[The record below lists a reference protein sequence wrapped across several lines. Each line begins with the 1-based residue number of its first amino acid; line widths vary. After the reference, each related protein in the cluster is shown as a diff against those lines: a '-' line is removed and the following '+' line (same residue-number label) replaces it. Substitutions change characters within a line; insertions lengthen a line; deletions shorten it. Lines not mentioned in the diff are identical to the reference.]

1 MPANTIVGFISQKGG
16 VGKSTLTRAFA
27 CAAAQSGLSVK
38 IADLDTQQGTCSNWY
53 RRRLNNDL
61 GSIGSVELYKT
72 AQQALTAQGDFDL
85 LILDG
90 PARTSS
96 ATLEIAKASDLVV
109 QPTGASIDD
118 LEPAILVFHELVK
131 NGIERS
137 KLALA
142 LCRVGTDSEEAEAR
156 SYIQQAGYIVLDEC
170 LKERPAYRQAQDRG
184 LSVIETNYGSLNDR
198 AQNMIKSILSKI
210 Q

>member
-1 MPANTIVGFISQKGG
+1 MSVNTIIGFISQKGG

-27 CAAAQSGLSVK
+27 CAASQSGLSVK
-38 IADLDTQQGTCSNWY
+38 VADLDTQQGTSSNWY

-61 GSIGSVELYKT
+61 RPIGSVELYKT
-72 AQQALTAQGDFDL
+72 AQQALNSQGDFDL
-85 LILDG
+85 MILDG
-90 PARTSS
+90 PARTSA

-131 NGIERS
+131 NGIDRS
-137 KLALA
+137 KLVLA

-156 SYIQQAGYIVLDEC
+156 SYIEQAGYTVLDGC

-184 LSVIETNYGSLNDR
+184 LSVIETTYSSLNER
-198 AQNMIKSILSKI
+198 AHNIIKSLLSKI